1 MTETLIMGGLASLH
15 PKSVWISKGRTAVCI
30 SDLGIVS
37 CIYHGNQAVS
47 RNSYILKGSAGEP
60 AIGFVFRENGK
71 TIQHRVVKCIYSIEK
86 CRLEIEVNENS
97 ILIEIKVFNEALLV
111 IVCPSDDY
119 HGPGIEIELRTSG
132 LNMDVYGNRKWKIER
147 NEEQGFVRLYADD
160 RTRISEWLPRHGSF
174 LVPIEIQNNI
184 YEKDP
189 VSDVSFSENPPP
201 IKDSYSDIL
210 LVNGQ
215 TTVDIVYREA
225 TEVSGNS
232 EHIVFTPDITGNGK
246 TELKI
251 GFSCHNPE
259 EPLFQDLTWNF
270 TEKSNMNTKSI
281 DGTTGNPVLI
291 YPDSRPLEELFSF
304 IPSVMSSVI
313 QDDSGMPRACAGGY
327 YWVWGWDTIVS
338 AMEMSKWG
346 QSKQQKR
353 IISFMLEHRW
363 NKSSVP
369 HRFGR
374 SYEAI
379 NVKPGITDSLF
390 LLLVKQYIEDS
401 KDYEWLGEIYDDL
414 KQIWN
419 GLLTHADEN
428 GFITG
433 LGTYPDNPRTMGRN
447 TMSKVAIDSG
457 SFYFALTIM
466 MEFAKQMNDFKIMD
480 ECESILDG
488 FEQRYI
494 KGFFDEEKKMVFDSF
509 SPSGR
514 NLTFPLYSLVSMSCR
529 PGIPLLL
536 QKSEIIAE
544 FLESEYIEK
553 HGFRALPSWDS
564 NKDTE
569 CIHHSWFPYWDVCIF
584 SLLRTNGLFGSL
596 NLYRDNISLMW
607 QNYRTVFE
615 FLDLD
620 DINLNDER
628 YPWNGYGCS
637 WPIHG
642 MASVYRGILEGLL
655 GLRIEMGYISILPGP
670 VADGSRLVNL
680 SAAGIKWNF
689 EFNGDGEYIREIT
702 VNGNALERCMVIPES
717 MLDRKE
723 MQVVILRG
731 HEKPKTLFI
740 ADIFGGKILKLSH
753 SEQSMSLF
761 VKSGGATTILI
772 QSDEMPSVTLDDE
785 EVQVSGIEGRKG
797 IHIVRFQ
804 KSGNLIID

>member
-15 PKSVWISKGRTAVCI
+15 PKSVWISKGRTAACI

-47 RNSYILKGSAGEP
+47 RNSYILKGSVTEP
-60 AIGFVFRENGK
+60 AVGFVFSKNGK
-71 TIQHRVVKCIYSIEK
+71 TIKHEVVKCIYSIEN
-86 CRLEIEVNENS
+86 CRLEIKVLENFLF
-97 ILIEIKVFNEALLV
+97 IDIRVFNEALLV
-111 IVCPSDDY
+111 SVSPIEDY
-119 HGPGIEIELRTSG
+119 HGPEIGIELRTSG
-132 LNMDVYGNRKWKIER
+132 FSRDVYGNRKWKIKI

-160 RTRISEWLPRHGSF
+160 RTRISEWLPKHGPF
-174 LVPIEIQNNI
+174 LVPIEIQNII

-189 VSDVSFSENPPP
+189 VSDISFSENPPL
-201 IKDSYSDIL
+201 IKDGYSDIL

-215 TTVDIVYREA
+215 TTVDIVCREA
-225 TEVSGNS
+225 PEVSGDS
-232 EHIVFTPDITGNGK
+232 EHIVFKPDISINGK

-251 GFSCHNPE
+251 GFSYKDTEDSPV
-259 EPLFQDLTWNF
+259 QDFTRDF
-270 TEKSNMNTKSI
+270 TEENCI
-281 DGTTGNPVLI
+281 DGTKEKPVLI
-291 YPDSRPLEELFSF
+291 YPDSKPLEELFSF
-304 IPSVMSSVI
+304 IPTVMTSVI

-401 KDYEWLGEIYDDL
+401 KDYEWLVEIYDDL
-414 KQIWN
+414 KQIWSS
-419 GLLTHADEN
+419 LLTHADEN

-433 LGTYPDNPRTMGRN
+433 LGTYPDNPRAMGRN
-447 TMSKVAIDSG
+447 TLSRVAIDSG
-457 SFYFALTIM
+457 SFYFALSIM
-466 MEFAKQMNDFKIMD
+466 MGFAKRMKDNKILD
-480 ECESILDG
+480 ECRNMLEG

-494 KGFFDEEKKMVFDSF
+494 NGFFDEEKKMVFDSF

-536 QKSEIIAE
+536 QKSEMIAE

-584 SLLRTNGLFGSL
+584 SLLRTTGHFTSIDI
-596 NLYRDNISLMW
+596 YRNNIDLMW

-620 DINLNDER
+620 DINLDDDK

-655 GLRIEMGYISILPGP
+655 GLRIEMGYITILPGP
-670 VADGSRLVNL
+670 VADGSLLKNITV
-680 SAAGIKWNF
+680 AGKKWNF
-689 EFNGDGEYIREIT
+689 EFNGDGGHIRNIT

-717 MLDRKE
+717 MLDRKDI
-723 MQVVILRG
+723 QVVILRG
-731 HEKPKTLFI
+731 HKKPKDFYI
-740 ADIFGGKILKLSH
+740 ADIFGGKIQNLSH
-753 SEQSMSLF
+753 REKGLGLL
-761 VKSGGATTILI
+761 VKSDGVTTILI
-772 QSDEMPSVTLDDE
+772 QADVRPSVKLESE
-785 EVQVSGIEGRKG
+785 ELQVSGIEGCKD
-797 IHIVRFQ
+797 IHIVQFN
-804 KSGNLIID
+804 KSGNLIIE